1 MSYSIYDH
9 YYGTDCDELSTQLPT
24 PLLVADETVLMSNLT
39 TSNSLS
45 YWVDDNSLW
54 NPNLISPD
62 PLIDSTGSF
71 SEPYLQQTTQVKL
84 VYDVSPDM
92 KDIMFSSGGDGYIQL
107 QDSHC
112 AYILDSTNDDDV
124 FL

>member
-1 MSYSIYDH
+1 M
-9 YYGTDCDELSTQLPT
+9 
-24 PLLVADETVLMSNLT
+24 LVADETALMSNLS
-39 TSNSLS
+39 TSNSMS

-54 NPNLISPD
+54 NPNLITPD
-62 PLIDSTGSF
+62 PLINSTGSF

-84 VYDVSPDM
+84 VYDVTPDV
-92 KDIMFSSGGDGYIQL
+92 KDLMFSNRDDEFIQL

-112 AYILDSTNDDDV
+112 AYVLNDDDV